1 MRVPLR
7 WSCPLRRCST
17 LMLIFFLLSRYRAG
31 ISSSAPQTTKLILIH
46 KFGGSRGLK
55 ASAFYIFRM
64 YFNLVVCKARH
75 ATLLHFFLLCFL
87 QKLTHSLFTHST
99 RVYVQGRRRNQS
111 SGADRHTPCPHR
123 AGAAVKRREVKSWV
137 VILISD
143 LNYFII

>member
-46 KFGGSRGLK
+46 KFDGSRGLK
-55 ASAFYIFRM
+55 ASAFHIFHI

-75 ATLLHFFLLCFL
+75 ATLSSSLLSPVFPTE
-87 QKLTHSLFTHST
+87 THSLAFHSLHT
-99 RVYVQGRRRNQS
+99 RL
-111 SGADRHTPCPHR
+111 R
-123 AGAAVKRREVKSWV
+123 AGQASEPEQWCGQTHALPPPSWRC
-137 VILISD
+137 SEETRS
-143 LNYFII
+143 